1 MVKFRSIIPMVLL
14 VIIISLSP
22 AAAADDTTSATEAK
36 ELTLAPKEGF
46 EGEWELRGPDGEL
59 MAAIKSKE
67 ERSFKIYKP
76 NGSYMGYVY
85 ESLNWVPKDAR
96 QKRELQIPIE
106 DVRLFLDILKAEGTF
121 EPVIGDFEL
130 KPDQKVKE
138 QWEVQE
144 PGGAVVGTVQKSEQ
158 RYKFYNGEKFMGYID
173 TSGTWIPK
181 LGINRREMRI
191 TPDQATFCLN
201 VFYAIKDM

>member
-1 MVKFRSIIPMVLL
+1 MVKFRSTIPIILL
-14 VIIISLSP
+14 VTIICFSP
-22 AAAADDTTSATEAK
+22 ASAADTTASQAEAQ
-36 ELTLAPKEGF
+36 EPTLAPKEGA

-67 ERSFKIYKP
+67 EHSFKIYKP

-96 QKRELQIPIE
+96 QKRELQLPIE

-121 EPVIGDFEL
+121 EPVVGGFEL
-130 KPDQKVKE
+130 KPDQKAQE
-138 QWEVQE
+138 QWEIQE
-144 PGGAVVGTVQKSEQ
+144 PGGAVVGTVQKSDQ
-158 RYKFYNGEKFMGYID
+158 RYKFYQGEKFMGYID
-173 TSGTWIPK
+173 ASGTWIPK

-201 VFYAIKDM
+201 VYYAITEL